1 MQEINKVNITGIMI
15 GVGHTDEVA
24 GIPFKGHILTLLL
37 QRTNDKIDEVI
48 AVISDNINNNIDRIG
63 VNIPVSIQ
71 GEIQTTRDYRNNKVY
86 KYVLVDKFEILELDE
101 FSYSNHIKLCGTIKH
116 IAHRKLNAGIK
127 ITDFKVTVN
136 NRLTGKVCYIPCVSW
151 DRNAETVKNWNAG
164 DTVELCGKI
173 RSRDY
178 IKATEEG
185 DVEEKRA
192 YEISVDTIKR
202 INTQ

>member
-15 GVGHTDEVA
+15 GVGHTDKVA

>member
-192 YEISVDTIKR
+192 YEISVDTIKS

>member
-24 GIPFKGHILTLLL
+24 GIPFKGYILTLLL

-63 VNIPVSIQ
+63 VNIPVSVQ

-151 DRNAETVKNWNAG
+151 DRNAETVKNWKAG

-192 YEISVDTIKR
+192 YEISVDSIKR

>member
-101 FSYSNHIKLCGTIKH
+101 FRYSNHIKLCGTIKH

>member
-48 AVISDNINNNIDRIG
+48 AVISDNINNIDRIG

>member
-37 QRTNDKIDEVI
+37 QRTNDKMDEVI

>member
-101 FSYSNHIKLCGTIKH
+101 FSYSNHIKLYGTIKH
-116 IAHRKLNAGIK
+116 IAYRKLNVGVK
-127 ITDFKVTVN
+127 ITDFKVAVN
-136 NRLTGKVCYIPCVSW
+136 NRLTGKICYIPCVSW
-151 DRNAETVKNWNAG
+151 GENADLVKKWKNG
-164 DTVELCGKI
+164 DTVYLHGKI

-185 DVEEKRA
+185 DIEEKRT
-192 YEISVDTIKR
+192 YEISVDSIKR

>member
-1 MQEINKVNITGIMI
+1 MS
-15 GVGHTDEVA
+15 
-24 GIPFKGHILTLLL
+24 
-37 QRTNDKIDEVI
+37 QR
-48 AVISDNINNNIDRIG
+48 
-63 VNIPVSIQ
+63 
-71 GEIQTTRDYRNNKVY
+71 
-86 KYVLVDKFEILELDE
+86 
-101 FSYSNHIKLCGTIKH
+101 
-116 IAHRKLNAGIK
+116 IK

>member
-48 AVISDNINNNIDRIG
+48 AVIIDRIG

-101 FSYSNHIKLCGTIKH
+101 FSYSNHIKLYGTIKGIH
-116 IAHRKLNAGIK
+116 ESNA
-127 ITDFKVTVN
+127 T
-136 NRLTGKVCYIPCVSW
+136 
-151 DRNAETVKNWNAG
+151 
-164 DTVELCGKI
+164 
-173 RSRDY
+173 
-178 IKATEEG
+178 
-185 DVEEKRA
+185 KR
-192 YEISVDTIKR
+192 T
-202 INTQ
+202 